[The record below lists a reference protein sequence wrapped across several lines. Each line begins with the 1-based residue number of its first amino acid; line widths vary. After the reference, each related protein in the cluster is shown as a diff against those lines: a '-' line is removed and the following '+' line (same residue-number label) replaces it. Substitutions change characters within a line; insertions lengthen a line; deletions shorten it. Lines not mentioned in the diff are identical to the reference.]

1 MIFNNFNFFSYQQ
14 KINAASKLDAQLY
27 PVLTTPSEEPKTIK
41 QFVSDKLSGVLSEI
55 AKASNEIDQRIH
67 TTSALQP
74 KDEDTRDKVTLV
86 IQNLHGIKDKLATI
100 SSNYRLLLE
109 SLISYLG
116 NIINTQTEIETY
128 FRNKS
133 QQSVNQDV
141 NFDTV
146 LSEHERFKDRIMEQ
160 FRELISESESII
172 DIVRV
177 QEPDGAKEHDADRII
192 RLLEQLRMV
201 FETQSDG
208 RSSELSEKKKQNAI
222 LKFNK
227 ELNEI
232 HQNLDDITKQ
242 LNDTQGQ
249 YGETAASARTIALGF
264 EYFERTIQ
272 VRMFT
277 VKFKSF
283 KLLPTDTHEKHNF
296 VNSAICHMHINTQN
310 FITFGV

>member
-1 MIFNNFNFFSYQQ
+1 M
-14 KINAASKLDAQLY
+14 
-27 PVLTTPSEEPKTIK
+27 
-41 QFVSDKLSGVLSEI
+41 SDKLSGVLSEI
-55 AKASNEIDQRIH
+55 TKASNEIDHRIQ

-74 KDEDTRDKVTLV
+74 KDEDTRDKVKQV
-86 IQNLHGIKDKLATI
+86 INNLYGIKDKLSAI
-100 SSNYRLLLE
+100 SANYRLLLE
-109 SLISYLG
+109 SLISFLG
-116 NIINTQTEIETY
+116 NIVNTQTEIETY

-141 NFDTV
+141 NVDLV
-146 LSEHERFKDRIMEQ
+146 LSDHERFKDRIMQQ
-160 FRELISESESII
+160 FRQLISESERII
-172 DIVRV
+172 DIVRD

-208 RSSELSEKKKQNAI
+208 RSSELTEKKKQNAI
-222 LKFNK
+222 LTFNK

-249 YGETAASARTIALGF
+249 YGETAASARTISLGF

-272 VRMFT
+272 VRNVIFLLFKKKSLIET
-277 VKFKSF
+277 VS
-283 KLLPTDTHEKHNF
+283 
-296 VNSAICHMHINTQN
+296 VIINL
-310 FITFGV
+310 